1 MFFFSLGWI
10 VIFQCSNRCHLFV
23 IVNNNA
29 GRRHLVLIGIV
40 GKPSSGKSTFLN
52 AACRTAA
59 KVGAYPFTTID
70 PNPGTAYVRVD
81 CLCQEFE
88 VTCNAKNSVCRDGIR
103 LIPID
108 MLDVAGLVPDAHLG
122 RGRGN
127 EFLSDLSRADA
138 FIHVIDTSGS
148 LDGEGHDVEPGTW
161 DPRQDVEFLER
172 EITMWLVQILQRDWR
187 RISRR
192 AETEKLKISALLGE
206 KLSGLQIS
214 EQVIKNAIRD
224 AELPTTKP
232 TEWTDEEL
240 ERFVHYLRRRAK
252 PMVIAANKIDRPTAA
267 HHLEALRGLTD
278 EIVIPCTAAGEF
290 VLRNLSE
297 KGVISYQ
304 PGGTRFEILAPNEL
318 GETEQSQLQR
328 LQTEILDQY
337 GSTGVQQVLN
347 TVVFD
352 VLQLIPVYPV
362 EDAGKLS
369 DHDGNVLPDV
379 YLVPKGTTARQL
391 AYKIH
396 TELGDTFIHA
406 LDARTKKRVAENY
419 ELQANDV
426 IRIVAAGATH

>member
-1 MFFFSLGWI
+1 M
-10 VIFQCSNRCHLFV
+10 
-23 IVNNNA
+23 
-29 GRRHLVLIGIV
+29 
-40 GKPSSGKSTFLN
+40 
-52 AACRTAA
+52 
-59 KVGAYPFTTID
+59 GAYPFTTIE

-88 VTCNAKNSVCRDGIR
+88 VACNAKNSVCRDGIR

-127 EFLSDLSRADA
+127 QFLDDLSRADA
-138 FIHVIDTSGS
+138 FIHVVDTSGS
-148 LDGEGHDVEPGTW
+148 LDAEGRDVEPGSW

-172 EITMWLVQILQRDWR
+172 EINMWLVQILQRDWR

-192 AETEKLKISALLGE
+192 AETEKMKISALLGE
-206 KLSGLQIS
+206 KLSGLQITES
-214 EQVIKNAIRD
+214 AIKTAIRD
-224 AELPTTKP
+224 TQLQPDKP
-232 TEWTDEEL
+232 TAWTEENL
-240 ERFVHYLRRRAK
+240 ERFVKHLRRRAK
-252 PMVIAANKIDRPTAA
+252 PMVIAANKIDRPQASQN
-267 HHLEALRGLTD
+267 LETLQQLSD
-278 EIVIPCTAAGEF
+278 EIIIPCTAVGEF

-304 PGGTRFEILAPNEL
+304 PGASSFEVLASDEL
-318 GETEQSQLQR
+318 GEKEQAQLQR
-328 LQTEILDQY
+328 LQTEILDKY

-347 TVVFD
+347 MVVFE

-406 LDARTKKRVAENY
+406 LDARTKKRLAENY

>member
-1 MFFFSLGWI
+1 M
-10 VIFQCSNRCHLFV
+10 
-23 IVNNNA
+23 
-29 GRRHLVLIGIV
+29 LIGIV

-59 KVGAYPFTTID
+59 KVGAYPFTTIE

-88 VTCNAKNSVCRDGIR
+88 VTCNAKNSVCRDGVR
-103 LIPID
+103 LIPIE

-122 RGRGN
+122 RGKGN
-127 EFLSDLSRADA
+127 KFLDDLSRADA
-138 FIHVIDTSGS
+138 FIHVVDASGS
-148 LDGEGHDVEPGTW
+148 LDAEGRDVELGTW

-172 EITMWLVQILQRDWR
+172 EINMWLVQILQRDWR
-187 RISRR
+187 RLSRR
-192 AETEKLKISALLGE
+192 AETEKLKITSLLSE

-214 EQVIKNAIRD
+214 ELAIKTAIRD
-224 AELPTTKP
+224 VELKTEKP
-232 TEWTDEEL
+232 TAWSEEEL
-240 ERFVHYLRRRAK
+240 EKFVQKLRRRAK
-252 PMVIAANKIDRPTAA
+252 PMVIAANKIDRPQAA
-267 HHLEALRGLTD
+267 QNLESLQQLTD
-278 EIVIPCTAAGEF
+278 ETVIPCTAAGEF
-290 VLRNLSE
+290 ALRNLSE

-304 PGGTRFEILAPNEL
+304 PGAPNFNILTPEEL
-318 GETEQSQLQR
+318 GETEQAQLQR
-328 LQTEILDQY
+328 LQTEILDKY
-337 GSTGVQQVLN
+337 GSTGIQQVLN
-347 TVVFD
+347 LVIFD

-379 YLVPKGTTARQL
+379 YLVPHGTTARQL

-406 LDARTKKRVAENY
+406 LDARSKKRLAENY